1 MATSNGD
8 RQRVAQRTRGENARV
23 IATRI
28 TVGISPAAAFK
39 PIANSQDSQEQHNV
53 QHAC

>member
-8 RQRVAQRTRGENARV
+8 RHRVAQRTRVEDARV

-28 TVGISPAAAFK
+28 TVGISPAAVFK
-39 PIANSQDSQEQHNV
+39 PIANSQNS
-53 QHAC
+53 